1 MIETSIERIS
11 GDTYCLV
18 YTGERKFINQLHQ
31 LKQEYPNE
39 IQLKDYGDGYLS
51 AHVPYDWFHVP
62 YDWFRF
68 IKPPTKRNMTEEQRQ
83 AASERMKKA
92 REQKGKD

>member
-1 MIETSIERIS
+1 MVETAIERIQ
-11 GDTYCLV
+11 GDTYCNV
-18 YTGERKFINQLHQ
+18 YTGEHKFTNQLRQ
-31 LKQEYPNE
+31 LQHYYPDAV
-39 IQLKDYGDGYLS
+39 QLTDYGDGTIG
-51 AHVPYDWFHVP
+51 AKVP

>member
-1 MIETSIERIS
+1 MIKIIETSIERIQ
-11 GDTYCLV
+11 GDTYCNI
-18 YTGERKFINQLHQ
+18 YTGERKFVNQLHQ

-39 IQLKDYGDGYLS
+39 IQLIDYGDGFIG
-51 AHVPYDWFHVP
+51 AKVPSN
-62 YDWFRF
+62 WFRF